1 MSTTLKECLAE
12 VVGTFIL
19 IFVGNMAVAMAVHTG
34 GMDLWG
40 VASLWGLAVVL
51 AVYAV
56 GPVSGAHLNP
66 AVTISM
72 ALFRGLS
79 WTKVLPY
86 LFSQVLGAFLASATI
101 WTLWSGFWAPLAE
114 KLGVSVGG
122 AGSQTMMMVFSC
134 FYPNPGMIGTDAA
147 AWAKVSPAT
156 AFGVEVAATAVL
168 VFMILALT
176 EDRHEGAPKSNL
188 TPWFV
193 GLTVTALVGTC
204 APLTMA
210 ALNPARDLGPRIF
223 GYVVGFGEIAFP
235 GPRGNEWWLFLV
247 APIVGAIAG
256 GLVYEF
262 VVRPLFG
269 RVDLKIDQGLDLS
282 KGGSNL
288 RPEAQ
293 AGDL

>member
-1 MSTTLKECLAE
+1 MSITLKECLAE

-19 IFVGNMAVAMAVHTG
+19 IFIGNMAVAMAVHTG
-34 GMDLWG
+34 AMDLWG

-79 WTKVLPY
+79 WGKVLPY
-86 LFSQVLGAFLASATI
+86 LFSQVLGAFLASAAI
-101 WTLWSGFWAPLAE
+101 WAFWSGFWAPLAA
-114 KLGVSVGG
+114 KLGVSIGA
-122 AGSQTMMMVFSC
+122 AGSQGIMMVFSC

-147 AWAKVSPAT
+147 AWAKVTMGT
-156 AFGVEVAATAVL
+156 AIGVEVAATAVL

-188 TPWFV
+188 VPWFV

-210 ALNPARDLGPRIF
+210 ALNPARDLGPRLF
-223 GYVVGFGEIAFP
+223 SYWVGFGEIAFP
-235 GPRGNEWWLFLV
+235 GPRGNEWWLFIV
-247 APIVGAIAG
+247 APIAGAVVG
-256 GLVYEF
+256 GLAYEF
-262 VVRPLFG
+262 VLRPLFG
-269 RVDLKIDQGLDLS
+269 RVDLKVDQGLDLS
-282 KGGSNL
+282 AEGSNI
-288 RPEAQ
+288 RRAQ
-293 AGDL
+293 AGAAD

>member
-1 MSTTLKECLAE
+1 MSLTLKECLAE

-19 IFVGNMAVAMAVHTG
+19 IFIGNMAVAMAVHTG

-40 VASLWGLAVVL
+40 VSMLWGLAVVL

-56 GPVSGAHLNP
+56 GPISGAHLNP

-79 WTKVLPY
+79 WAKVLPY
-86 LFSQVLGAFLASATI
+86 IFSQVLGAFLASSAI
-101 WTLWSGFWAPLAE
+101 WTLWGGFWGPLAQ
-114 KLGVSVGG
+114 KLGVNIGG
-122 AGSQTMMMVFSC
+122 TGSQSIMMVFSC
-134 FYPNPGMIGTDAA
+134 FYPNPGMIGTDAT
-147 AWAKVSPAT
+147 AWAKVSTGT

-188 TPWFV
+188 VPWFV

-210 ALNPARDLGPRIF
+210 ALNPARDLGPRLF
-223 GYVVGFGEIAFP
+223 AYLVGFGEVAFP
-235 GPRGNEWWLFLV
+235 GPRGNEWWLFILG
-247 APIVGAIAG
+247 PITGAITG

-262 VVRPLFG
+262 LVRPLFG
-269 RVDLKIDQGLDLS
+269 RVDLKVDQGLDLS
-282 KGGSNL
+282 QGRSNIGV
-288 RPEAQ
+288 EAR
-293 AGDL
+293 ASD

>member
-19 IFVGNMAVAMAVHTG
+19 IFIGNMTVAMAVHTG
-34 GMDLWG
+34 AMNLWG
-40 VASLWGLAVVL
+40 VASMWGLAVVL

-56 GPVSGAHLNP
+56 GPISGAHLNP

-79 WTKVLPY
+79 WKKVLPY
-86 LFSQVLGAFLASATI
+86 IFSQVLGAFLASALI
-101 WTLWSGFWAPLAE
+101 WKLWSGFWAPLAA
-114 KLGVSVGG
+114 KLGVTLGG
-122 AGSQTMMMVFSC
+122 AGSQQIMSVFSC

-147 AWAKVSPAT
+147 AWAKLSAGT
-156 AFGVEVAATAVL
+156 AFGVEVALTGVL

-188 TPWFV
+188 VPWFV
-193 GLTVTALVGTC
+193 GLTVTALVGVG

-210 ALNPARDLGPRIF
+210 ALNPARDLGPRLF
-223 GYVVGFGEIAFP
+223 SYLVGFGEVAFP

-247 APIVGAIAG
+247 APITGAIAG

-269 RVDLKIDQGLDLS
+269 RVDLKVDQGLDLS
-282 KGGSNL
+282 KGGSNI
-288 RPEAQ
+288 RAEAQ
-293 AGDL
+293 VSD